1 MTATIISGATSL
13 STKKAKQWFEKNG
26 IPYVERNIV
35 KEPLT
40 FSELQSILQ
49 MTIEGTDEIM
59 ATRSKSYKE
68 LNGNL
73 DELPLT
79 ELLQFIH
86 KNPGLLKTPIITDE
100 KRLQVGYHED
110 EIRQFIPRKTR
121 KYQWLNLQLNSLSL
135 VKG

>member
-1 MTATIISGATSL
+1 MTATLISGSTSL

-40 FSELQSILQ
+40 FSELQRILQ

-59 ATRSKSYKE
+59 ATRSRPYKE
-68 LNGNL
+68 LNENL

-79 ELLQFIH
+79 ELLQLIH
-86 KNPGLLKTPIITDE
+86 KNPGLLKTPIMMDE
-100 KRLQVGYHED
+100 KRIQIGYHED

-121 KYQWLNLQLNSLSL
+121 KYQWLNVRLNSMSL
-135 VKG
+135 VEG